1 MYFARNLRTFAFRGA
16 DVWCQD
22 VTGLHSYYSLQLG
35 VTRETVSGFRHFYV
49 LLCNSKESIMALGSD
64 KKTYAEA
71 VTCSTSFGVHS
82 WSHLQTQDEE
92 KALFLAIQK
101 SLSSTLVANI

>member
-1 MYFARNLRTFAFRGA
+1 
-16 DVWCQD
+16 
-22 VTGLHSYYSLQLG
+22 
-35 VTRETVSGFRHFYV
+35 
-49 LLCNSKESIMALGSD
+49 MALGSD

-101 SLSSTLVANI
+101 SLSSTQVANI